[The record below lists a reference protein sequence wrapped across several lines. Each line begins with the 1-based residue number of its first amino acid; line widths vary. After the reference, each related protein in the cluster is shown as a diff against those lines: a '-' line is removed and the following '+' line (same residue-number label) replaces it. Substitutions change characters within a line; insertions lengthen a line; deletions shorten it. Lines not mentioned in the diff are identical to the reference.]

1 MKVWICLLVIVVV
14 MIIMMLSV
22 KIYLLRKSARE
33 ISVSFRD
40 RMTNETNTLIDIS
53 SHDKSMLE
61 LANEVN
67 QQLEELYKQRHR
79 FYQGNLELTEAI
91 TNISHDLRTPL
102 TAICAYL
109 DLLKPEEKSVLV
121 NKYLDK
127 IENRTVALRQLTE
140 ELFRYTV
147 AASDVENVS
156 FENVVINRVLEESIS
171 SYYAVIKSAKIV
183 PYIEI
188 PDKSVEC
195 VLDKNSLSRIFENIL
210 SNAVK
215 YSDGDLN
222 ITLQENGKI
231 TFSNH
236 AYHLTETQVA
246 RLFDR
251 FYTVNTARQSTGL
264 GLSIAKLLVEKMNG
278 TIFAS
283 YENDIVTICVDFS
296 KLQNEY

>member
-1 MKVWICLLVIVVV
+1 MKIWICLLGILGVIIV
-14 MIIMMLSV
+14 IMLSV
-22 KIYLLRKSARE
+22 KIYLLRKAARE
-33 ISVSFRD
+33 ISMSFRD
-40 RMTNETNTLIDIS
+40 KIKNETNTLIDIS
-53 SHDKSMLE
+53 SRDRYMCE
-61 LANEVN
+61 LANGVN
-67 QQLEELYKQRHR
+67 RQLEELYKQRQR
-79 FYQGNLELTEAI
+79 FYQGNMELTEAI

-109 DLLKPEEKSVLV
+109 DLLKPEEKSILV

-127 IENRTVALRQLTE
+127 IENRTVALKRLTE

-147 AASDVENVS
+147 AASDVESVS
-156 FENVVINRVLEESIS
+156 FENVVINGVLEESIS

-183 PYIEI
+183 PCIEM
-188 PDKSVEC
+188 PEKNVEC
-195 VLDKNSLSRIFENIL
+195 VLDRNSLSRIFENIL
-210 SNAVK
+210 GNAVK

-222 ITLQENGKI
+222 IRLQENGII

-278 TIFAS
+278 TISVS

-296 KLQNEY
+296 EL